1 MMQKAIL
8 IFLGFLLIGVVS
20 AQKSYAGSQ
29 AACAIWL
36 CLPAGFPGAECSPA
50 HSEFKR
56 RIKKGKPPLP
66 NLSGCSKGP
75 NGGYST
81 GRYQMGYEPFE
92 PCKQGYTLKTYG
104 YSGYGINRSQ
114 KGLCYVDRCAN
125 SISTPIDDDYRCE
138 NYVATPRPE
147 PYFVKMWVDG
157 QYLGQFFYR

>member
-20 AQKSYAGSQ
+20 TQKSYAGSQ

-66 NLSGCSKGP
+66 NLAGCSKGP

-81 GRYQMGYEPFE
+81 GRYEMGYEQFE
-92 PCKQGYTLKTYG
+92 PCKNGYILKTG
-104 YSGYGINRSQ
+104 RQSGYFGRRNQ
-114 KGLCYVDRCAN
+114 LGVCYASRCAN
-125 SISTPIDDDYRCE
+125 RISTALENDYRCK
-138 NYVATPRPE
+138 NYLATPRPK
-147 PYFVKMWVDG
+147 PNFVKMWVDG
-157 QYLGQFFYR
+157 QYLGQFFYN